1 MKQFYIT
8 TPIYYVN
15 DKPHLGT
22 AYCTIMC
29 DVLARYHRL
38 FGDSTLFLTGTDEHG
53 QKVQQAA
60 EKRGLSPQEH
70 CDELAE
76 NFKQAWKDLNVE
88 YDIFFRTTD
97 DFHKKAVQTA
107 LQKLFDQDLIYP
119 DTYEGWYSVS
129 EEIFYTEKDLVDGKS
144 PTGKEVQKITEKN
157 YFFKMS
163 QYQQRLID
171 YIQNNPE
178 FIQPEY
184 RKNEILGFLKQPLGD
199 LCISRPKSRLS
210 WGVELPFDKDYVT
223 YVWFD
228 ALLNYA
234 TGVGYLQSD
243 RKSEFEKWWAGS
255 SAQVTHVLGKD
266 ILTTHAVYWPTMLMA
281 LEVPLPNVIFG
292 HGWILNKENSKMS
305 KSSGD
310 VVNPLE
316 IKNIIGVDG
325 LRYYLTRDIHFGNDA
340 PFSFEGVIQK
350 VNNDLANNIGNL
362 LSRTSNLIGKYFDGK
377 APGMNNDELSNS
389 LRQTAE
395 KCCTE
400 VQSKIEELEPSYAL
414 EAVIR
419 LLNDCNKF
427 LEDTAPW
434 KMAKEDVKGAGEILH
449 VALEILRISG
459 ILLQPVMPEKM
470 KELLDRLNV
479 EKRDFAAAKVWRGIT
494 PGTEIVKGDP
504 LFPRVELPK
513 ATD

>member
-1 MKQFYIT
+1 MKNFYIT

-29 DVLARYHRL
+29 DVLARYHKL
-38 FGDSTLFLTGTDEHG
+38 FGDKTFFLTGTDEHG

-76 NFKQAWKDLNVE
+76 NFKQAWKNLNIN
-88 YDIFFRTTD
+88 YDVFFRTTA
-97 DFHKKAVQTA
+97 DFHKTAVRAA
-107 LQKLFDQDLIYP
+107 LQQLFDQDLIYA

-129 EEIFYTEKDLVDGKS
+129 EEIFYTEKDLIDGKS
-144 PTGKEVQKITEKN
+144 PTGKEVQKISEKN

-163 QYQQRLID
+163 QFQQPLID
-171 YIQNNPE
+171 YIQAHPE

-184 RKNEILGFLKQPLGD
+184 RKNEILGFLKQPLSD

-234 TGVGYLQSD
+234 TAVGYQQEQ
-243 RKSEFEKWWAGS
+243 RAAEFSEWWGS
-255 SAQVTHVLGKD
+255 KDSQVTHVIGKD

-281 LEVPLPNVIFG
+281 LKVPLPKVIFG
-292 HGWILNKENSKMS
+292 HGWILNKDNAKMS

-310 VVNPLE
+310 VLNPLD
-316 IKNIIGVDG
+316 IKDLIGVDG
-325 LRYYLTRDIHFGNDA
+325 LRYFLVRDIHFGNDA

-362 LSRTSNLIGKYFDGK
+362 LSRTTNLIGKYFEGK
-377 APGMNNDELSNS
+377 APGNKDLTLSAS
-389 LRQTAE
+389 LQKTALQCCEDVKNHIE
-395 KCCTE
+395 K
-400 VQSKIEELEPSYAL
+400 LEPSYAA
-414 EAVIR
+414 ESVVK

-434 KMAKEDVKGAGEILH
+434 KTAKEDLTSAGEVLH
-449 VALEILRISG
+449 IALEVLRISA

-470 KELLDRLNV
+470 SILLDRLSV
-479 EKRDFAAAKVWRGIT
+479 TERDFSSAKKWHGISAGT
-494 PGTEIVKGDP
+494 PIEKSEP

-513 ATD
+513 S